1 MCVKCRAVCGYLGPF
16 SATAPAAEG
25 ALQEVAVTG
34 AQLGAS
40 LHPRRK
46 LGSYLQCVRNVAGMV
61 NAGKNYC
68 RRCRLP
74 RQIAARRA
82 DSQNRLWWKARQMR
96 RCRCTAESLCRRRF
110 GGTAALEATAATAEL
125 DRYPSGGRICCVL
138 HASYS
143 RSPRAGRPDSNVV
156 NEDCSISTCVDPS
169 EVLAHEALPVMVW
182 IYGGGFIAWV
192 HSYSAIQRR
201 TAGKTRRS
209 RCQRRVSSRAI
220 GLSRAPGP
228 ECGSRRSMCRATMAS
243 WTKLRGLK
251 WVKANIAAFGG
262 NPRRV
267 TIFGESA
274 GGISVSMLAAS
285 PLAKGLFQGVI
296 SESGGSFGSTRNP
309 SQPGE
314 NVSTLADAEKDGT
327 AYAQRLGAHTVAE
340 MRKLPAEAFQ
350 TGTSDLGHFWP
361 NLDAWVI
368 PGDQYELYRAGRY
381 NDTSVL
387 AGINSD
393 EGALFGAPKS
403 REAYIAAVQMRYG
416 PYADRLLKLYPATE
430 AQWRQSSMDLTRDAA
445 FGWHTWVW
453 AQLQVKTGTHKFF
466 SYYFDH
472 SPPRPAQVPWKD
484 APGAAHSEEM
494 AYVFQHMNPPLAWTA
509 DDRALSNTVAA
520 YWTNFAKHG
529 DPNDAHAPRWPAF
542 TLQTQQVMDLTNAPH
557 AVTVP
562 NLPKLKALDAYFAWR
577 RTAAGS
583 EWGRN
588 H

>member
-1 MCVKCRAVCGYLGPF
+1 MGESEY
-16 SATAPAAEG
+16 
-25 ALQEVAVTG
+25 
-34 AQLGAS
+34 
-40 LHPRRK
+40 RR
-46 LGSYLQCVRNVAGMV
+46 
-61 NAGKNYC
+61 
-68 RRCRLP
+68 
-74 RQIAARRA
+74 I
-82 DSQNRLWWKARQMR
+82 WW
-96 RCRCTAESLCRRRF
+96 
-110 GGTAALEATAATAEL
+110 
-125 DRYPSGGRICCVL
+125 
-138 HASYS
+138 
-143 RSPRAGRPDSNVV
+143 
-156 NEDCSISTCVDPS
+156 
-169 EVLAHEALPVMVW
+169 
-182 IYGGGFIAWV
+182 
-192 HSYSAIQRR
+192 
-201 TAGKTRRS
+201 
-209 RCQRRVSSRAI
+209 
-220 GLSRAPGP
+220 
-228 ECGSRRSMCRATMAS
+228 
-243 WTKLRGLK
+243 
-251 WVKANIAAFGG
+251 
-262 NPRRV
+262 NPHRV

-327 AYAQRLGAHTVAE
+327 AYAQRLGAHKLLRCASASCRGISDRHVRFGAFLAE
-340 MRKLPAEAFQ
+340 F
-350 TGTSDLGHFWP
+350 
-361 NLDAWVI
+361 DAWVI

-494 AYVFQHMNPPLAWTA
+494 AY
-509 DDRALSNTVAA
+509 
-520 YWTNFAKHG
+520 
-529 DPNDAHAPRWPAF
+529 
-542 TLQTQQVMDLTNAPH
+542 
-557 AVTVP
+557 AVSTHES
-562 NLPKLKALDAYFAWR
+562 
-577 RTAAGS
+577 AAGVDRRRS
-583 EWGRN
+583 ALQYRGCVLDQFRQAR
-588 H
+588 